1 MTEYK
6 LFAQRVG
13 LVGIVNIIVSLRGLI
28 LLPILT
34 KTLGTELYGVWTQ
47 ILVTISL
54 LLPIGLLNLNT
65 AMIRFFAGEKDKNKI
80 KRDFYAVFT
89 LITLF
94 SVLLASIF
102 FAFSEPLAIAF
113 FGGSGSITFVRLLS
127 LIIILTTVDILY
139 IEFFRAF
146 QQMKKYAGL
155 SILQQIL
162 EIIFISYAVLSGYSL
177 FGALL
182 SLIVVR
188 AFLLLL
194 GFLFIRSQIGL
205 GMPSLNVSVL
215 KPYLRFGLPL
225 LPAGIAYWVINLSD
239 RYVIG
244 YFLGMTSVGIYS
256 AAYNIGSVLSIF
268 MTPIGLNLFP
278 TISNLY
284 ENNRMQELKTHL
296 KYSLKFYL
304 LFAIPSFFGLVV
316 LSKSLLATLTTSE
329 FLSAYL
335 VVPIVALGVILFNCR
350 AVFLNIMMLLKRTKV
365 IGLTYGIVAL
375 FNLVLNI
382 ILVPKIG
389 IIGAAISTF
398 LTFFACTMILGI
410 LSYKELP
417 FEIDIKFILK
427 SFIAS
432 VPMAIVVW
440 KIDPYG
446 AVDILVSVGIAV
458 LIYFGVLVLLRGF
471 TKEEYGF
478 LGNMLRFQQ

>member
-1 MTEYK
+1 
-6 LFAQRVG
+6 
-13 LVGIVNIIVSLRGLI
+13 NIIVSLRGLI

-34 KTLGTELYGVWTQ
+34 KTIGTELYGVWTQ

-54 LLPIGLLNLNT
+54 LVSIGLLGLIT
-65 AMIRFFAGEKDKNKI
+65 AMIRFFAGEKDKDKI
-80 KRDFYAVFT
+80 RQDFYAIFT

-102 FAFSEPLAIAF
+102 FVFSEPLAIAF
-113 FGGSGSITFVRLLS
+113 FGGSSSITFVRLLS
-127 LIIILTTVDILY
+127 PIIILTTLDTIG

-194 GFLFIRSQIGL
+194 GFLFINSQIGL
-205 GMPSLNVSVL
+205 GRPNLNLSVL
-215 KPYLRFGLPL
+215 KPYLSFGLPL
-225 LPAGIAYWVINLSD
+225 LPAGMAYWVINLSD

-244 YFLGMTSVGIYS
+244 FFLGMTSVGIYA
-256 AAYNIGSVLSIF
+256 AAYNIGSVIGTF
-268 MTPIGLNLFP
+268 MGPISTNLFP

-284 ENNRMQELKTHL
+284 ENNRMVELKTYL

-304 LFAIPSFFGLVV
+304 MFAIPSLFGLTV

-335 VVPIVALGVILFNCR
+335 VVPIVALGVILFSGS
-350 AVFLNIMMLLKRTKV
+350 VIFLNILMLLKRTKA
-365 IGLTYGIVAL
+365 IGLTYGVTAL
-375 FNLVLNI
+375 INLILNI
-382 ILVPKIG
+382 FLVPLIG
-389 IIGAAISTF
+389 ILGAAIST
-398 LTFFACTMILGI
+398 LMTFFAFTIIIRI
-410 LSYKELP
+410 LSFKELP
-417 FEIDIKFILK
+417 FEVDLTFISK

-432 VPMAIVVW
+432 IPMALVVW
-440 KIDPYG
+440 KLNPYG
-446 AVDILVSVGIAV
+446 VVNILISVGIAV
-458 LIYFGVLVLLRGF
+458 TIYFGFLILLRGF
-471 TKEEYGF
+471 TKDEYGF
-478 LGNMLRFQQ
+478 LRQFIRI